1 MQDANKNIDEY
12 NPGKECKKFIV
23 FGDMIPDI
31 INNKK
36 LQEIVTGLFIRGI
49 QLNISVV
56 FITQS

>member
-1 MQDANKNIDEY
+1 MHDANKNIDEY
-12 NPGKECKKFIV
+12 NPGKECKKLIV
-23 FGDMIPDI
+23 FGVMIPDI

-36 LQEIVTGLFIRGI
+36 LQEIVI